1 MREAQFGGDTRTGK
15 GLEGGD
21 GDGNGDG
28 NAKSFGFRGEKGEE
42 GGGLE
47 KGWERGLGE
56 GFGDWEGGRTEGIL
70 F

>member
-1 MREAQFGGDTRTGK
+1 MREAQFGGDTWTGK
-15 GLEGGD
+15 GLEGKGGREVGD
-21 GDGNGDG
+21 C

-42 GGGLE
+42 GVGLE